1 MFLRESHQSTTPS
14 SEEPV
19 DKHPGF
25 KPGVATLMSPALF
38 ISSEEEMFAGGTSG
52 ERALR
57 LRSRP
62 CPRGPDRSGGGGCQ
76 RVWEC
81 WPAERQPLL
90 PHHPHRL
97 VCTWGRWCR
106 EWNLVTP
113 RNSDF
118 QVSSGPRTGSFS
130 SKDKGKRT

>member
-19 DKHPGF
+19 DNHPGF

-38 ISSEEEMFAGGTSG
+38 ISSEEEMFAGGTSE

-76 RVWEC
+76 RVWGGLASRG
-81 WPAERQPLL
+81 PAPPPPSPPPVGLHMGPL
-90 PHHPHRL
+90 
-97 VCTWGRWCR
+97 V
-106 EWNLVTP
+106 
-113 RNSDF
+113 
-118 QVSSGPRTGSFS
+118 
-130 SKDKGKRT
+130 